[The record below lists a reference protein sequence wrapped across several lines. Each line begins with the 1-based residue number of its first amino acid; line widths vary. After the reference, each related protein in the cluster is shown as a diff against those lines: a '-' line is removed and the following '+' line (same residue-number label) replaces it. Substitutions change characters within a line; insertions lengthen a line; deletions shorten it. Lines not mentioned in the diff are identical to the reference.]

1 MEGVFNMM
9 LDLHIHSNCSDGALS
24 PKEIIDIAAKNHV
37 TAISIADHDGTL
49 AYTKENIA
57 YAKEQGVTLIT
68 GVEMSSRLDTGFHV
82 LGYGFDLANKEIQST
97 LLKLRNARVDY
108 LYNVCKKLNAL
119 GYAIDPDKLKDI
131 PSVTKAHISLDIIG
145 NPDNKDILHKE
156 FGHIPTK
163 GEFIETIMNEGCP
176 AFTLK
181 YNITPSEASRIIHNA
196 GGKVV
201 LAHPVCYKHE
211 DGIDKETIK
220 KLIVEMQADGIEAN
234 YLYVNRDNQLI
245 NEIPVW
251 RNVARDLNV
260 FTTIGSDFHAF
271 DPLRP
276 EIGFKNTGIDIT
288 PEELEEILHNLNVDV

>member
-1 MEGVFNMM
+1 M

-24 PKEIIDIAAKNHV
+24 PKEIIDIAVKNKV

-49 AYTKENIA
+49 AYTKENMD
-57 YAKEQGVTLIT
+57 YALSQGITLIT

-82 LGYGFDLANKEIQST
+82 LGYGFDVHNKERQAS

-119 GYAIDPDKLKDI
+119 GYTIDPDKLKDI
-131 PSVTKAHISLDIIG
+131 PSVTKAHISLDIIN
-145 NPDNKDILHKE
+145 NPDNKDILRE
-156 FGHIPTK
+156 NFGHIPSK

-196 GGKVV
+196 GGKVI

-211 DGIDKETIK
+211 DGLDKETIK
-220 KLIVEMQADGIEAN
+220 NIIVDMQADGIEAN
-234 YLYVNRDNQLI
+234 YLYVNRDNQMI

-288 PEELEEILHNLNVDV
+288 PEELEEILHNLNVDI

>member
-1 MEGVFNMM
+1 M

-24 PKEIIDIAAKNHV
+24 PKEIIDIAVKNKV

-49 AYTKENIA
+49 AYTKENID
-57 YAKEQGVTLIT
+57 YALSQGITLIT

-82 LGYGFDLANKEIQST
+82 LGYGFDLHNKEMQAT

-131 PSVTKAHISLDIIG
+131 PSVTKAHISLDIIN
-145 NPDNKDILHKE
+145 NPDNKDILRE
-156 FGHIPTK
+156 NFGHIPSK

-211 DGIDKETIK
+211 DGLDKETIK
-220 KLIVEMQADGIEAN
+220 NIIVDMQADGIEAN
-234 YLYVNRDNQLI
+234 YLYVNRDNQMI

-276 EIGFKNTGIDIT
+276 EIGFVNTGIDIT